1 VEKVETISKPE
12 WKPRKQCPR
21 DGTWRHG
28 QSQFDERGK
37 GRGESVSMREG
48 GRNSVRKKEG
58 SNPQVR

>member
-1 VEKVETISKPE
+1 MA
-12 WKPRKQCPR
+12 
-21 DGTWRHG
+21 HG
-28 QSQFDERGK
+28 VTESQFDERGK